1 MDEHT
6 VSYGFLSILPPVIA
20 IIIAIWRKQVYLSL
34 LFGIWLGWL
43 IISDGHIWS
52 SILATVDA
60 LVNVFRDP
68 GNTRTIMFSA
78 LVGALILL
86 VQKSGGVMGFVKM
99 MDKMLDKLEHKSPKG
114 KRKLIQLM
122 AWATGVIIFVETSI
136 SSLTVGTIFRPVF
149 DKLKIPREKLAYI
162 ADSSSAPTSILIPL
176 NAWGAFIMGQLF
188 LVGFSNPLNVLFKSM
203 IFNFYPILALIMVP
217 VLIITGKDFGPM
229 LKAERRTKKT
239 GKLLN
244 DKAKPLVS
252 DELIKAKPIKGVK
265 HKAYNMFV
273 PILTMVVMMPFMLA
287 YTGWDKGLEVL
298 AKYEKTPTAFNKF
311 LFAMEN
317 GSGSTSVLMAV
328 IISLFVAF
336 ILYRFQKIL
345 RTNDMIDYTLKG
357 ISELMPLALLM
368 LMAFAISAVTRELHT
383 GEYVAQIT
391 KNWLSPSY
399 VPFIIFIISGF
410 IAFSTG
416 TSWGTFGIMI
426 PIAVPMAQS
435 MGADVYLTIAATLGG
450 GVFGDHSSPISDT
463 TIISSMASASDHID
477 HVKTQLPYAL
487 TAGGIAALMYLV
499 LGIMG

>member
-1 MDEHT
+1 MEDHA

-34 LFGIWLGWL
+34 LFGIWLGWM
-43 IISDGHIWS
+43 IISNGHLWS
-52 SILATVDA
+52 SIMSTVEA
-60 LVNVFRDP
+60 LVNVFQDP

-86 VQKSGGVMGFVKM
+86 VQKSGGVLGFVKM
-99 MDKMLDKLEHKSPKG
+99 MDKMLDKLENRSPKG

-188 LVGFSNPLNVLFKSM
+188 LIGFSNPLTVLFKSM
-203 IFNFYPILALIMVP
+203 IYNFYPLFALIMVP
-217 VLIITGKDFGPM
+217 ALIITGKDFGPM
-229 LKAERRTKKT
+229 LKAERRTKRT
-239 GKLLN
+239 GKLMN
-244 DKAKPLVS
+244 DNAKPLVS

-273 PILTMVVMMPFMLA
+273 PILTMVAMMPFMLA
-287 YTGWDKGLEVL
+287 YTGWDKGQEVL
-298 AKYEKTPTAFNKF
+298 AEYEKAPTVLNKF

-328 IISLFVAF
+328 IISLVVAF

-345 RTNDMIDYTLKG
+345 KTKDMVDYTLKG

-368 LMAFAISAVTRELHT
+368 MMAFAISAVTRELHT
-383 GEYVAQIT
+383 GEYVADIT
-391 KNWLSPSY
+391 KNWLSPAY
-399 VPFIIFIISGF
+399 VPFIIFVISSF

-426 PIAVPMAQS
+426 PIAVPMAQA
-435 MGADVYLTIAATLGG
+435 MGADIYLTIAAALGG

-487 TAGGIAALMYLV
+487 TAGSLAALMYLI

>member
-1 MDEHT
+1 MEDNT
-6 VSYGFLSILPPVIA
+6 ISYGFLSILPPVIA

-34 LFGIWLGWL
+34 LFGIWLGWF
-43 IISDGHIWS
+43 IISNGNIWT
-52 SILATVDA
+52 SILTTVEA
-60 LVNVFRDP
+60 LVNVFQEK

-86 VQKSGGVMGFVKM
+86 VQKSGGVIGFVNM
-99 MDKMLDKLEHKSPKG
+99 MDKFLDKLENRSPKG

-122 AWATGVIIFVETSI
+122 AWVTGVIIFVETSI

-188 LVGFSNPLNVLFKSM
+188 IVGFSNPLNVLFKSM
-203 IFNFYPILALIMVP
+203 IYNFYPIIALIMVP
-217 VLIITGKDFGPM
+217 ILIITGKDFGPM
-229 LKAERRTKKT
+229 LKAERRTRKS
-239 GKLLN
+239 GKLMN
-244 DKAKPLVS
+244 DNAKPLVS
-252 DELIKAKPIKGVK
+252 DELIKAKPIKGVR
-265 HKAYNMFV
+265 HRAFNMFI
-273 PILTMVVMMPFMLA
+273 PILTMVAMMPFMLA
-287 YTGWDKGLEVL
+287 YTGWDKGQEVL
-298 AKYEKTPTAFNKF
+298 AKYEKTPTVINKL

-336 ILYRFQKIL
+336 VMYRYQKIL
-345 RTNDMIDYTLKG
+345 KTNDMVNYTLKG

-368 LMAFAISAVTRELHT
+368 MMAFAIAAVTNELHT
-383 GEYVAQIT
+383 GQYVANAT
-391 KNWLSPSY
+391 KEWLSPAFI
-399 VPFIIFIISGF
+399 PFIIFVISGF

-426 PIAVPMAQS
+426 PIAVPMAQG
-435 MGADVYLTIAATLGG
+435 MGADVYMTIAAALGG

-487 TAGGIAALMYLV
+487 TAGGIAALMYLI